1 MGDTPRLVILLPRH
15 IRHIRHTLTSRHV
28 RTSHIHVQ
36 IWVVTVQR
44 ISQRRQTRSPRI
56 NLRSLS
62 NKTEV
67 ARLQRRTAVA
77 RTDRLKKEA
86 RRRRQKKI
94 HRQQKAQARR
104 RQKRVLHRRHKL
116 NHKRVKPPRMGN
128 NRNLKKT
135 RLNGNLVM
143 IPSKQE
149 LTNNDTIIYRNLSSS
164 TSARDVIIYVIMTS
178 SAGLT

>member
-1 MGDTPRLVILLPRH
+1 MGTPRLVILRPRH
-15 IRHIRHTLTSRHV
+15 IRHLRHTLTSRHV

-36 IWVVTVQR
+36 KWVVTVQR

-67 ARLQRRTAVA
+67 TQLQLRTAVA
-77 RTDRLKKEA
+77 RTDRLK
-86 RRRRQKKI
+86 
-94 HRQQKAQARR
+94 
-104 RQKRVLHRRHKL
+104 
-116 NHKRVKPPRMGN
+116 
-128 NRNLKKT
+128 KKT

-149 LTNNDTIIYRNLSSS
+149 LTNNDTIIYRNNLSSS

>member
-1 MGDTPRLVILLPRH
+1 MGLTPRLVILRPRH
-15 IRHIRHTLTSRHV
+15 IRHIRHPLTSRHV

-36 IWVVTVQR
+36 KWVVTVQR

-67 ARLQRRTAVA
+67 TRLQLRTAVA
-77 RTDRLKKEA
+77 RTDRLK
-86 RRRRQKKI
+86 
-94 HRQQKAQARR
+94 
-104 RQKRVLHRRHKL
+104 
-116 NHKRVKPPRMGN
+116 
-128 NRNLKKT
+128 KKT

>member
-1 MGDTPRLVILLPRH
+1 MGTPRLVILRPRH

-36 IWVVTVQR
+36 KWVVTVQK
-44 ISQRRQTRSPRI
+44 ISQRRPTRSPRI

-62 NKTEV
+62 NKTE
-67 ARLQRRTAVA
+67 ATRLQRRTAVA
-77 RTDRLKKEA
+77 RTDRLK
-86 RRRRQKKI
+86 
-94 HRQQKAQARR
+94 
-104 RQKRVLHRRHKL
+104 
-116 NHKRVKPPRMGN
+116 
-128 NRNLKKT
+128 KKT

-164 TSARDVIIYVIMTS
+164 TSARDVIIYAIMTL

>member
-1 MGDTPRLVILLPRH
+1 MGTPRLVILRPRH
-15 IRHIRHTLTSRHV
+15 IRHLRHTLTSRHV

-36 IWVVTVQR
+36 KWVVTVQR

-67 ARLQRRTAVA
+67 TQLQLRTAVA
-77 RTDRLKKEA
+77 RTDRLK
-86 RRRRQKKI
+86 
-94 HRQQKAQARR
+94 
-104 RQKRVLHRRHKL
+104 
-116 NHKRVKPPRMGN
+116 
-128 NRNLKKT
+128 KKT

>member
-36 IWVVTVQR
+36 KWVVTVQR
-44 ISQRRQTRSPRI
+44 ISQRRQTRSQRI

-67 ARLQRRTAVA
+67 TRLQRRTAVA
-77 RTDRLKKEA
+77 RTDRLKK
-86 RRRRQKKI
+86 
-94 HRQQKAQARR
+94 
-104 RQKRVLHRRHKL
+104 
-116 NHKRVKPPRMGN
+116 
-128 NRNLKKT
+128 KT

-143 IPSKQE
+143 IQSKQE

>member
-1 MGDTPRLVILLPRH
+1 MGTPRLVILRSRH
-15 IRHIRHTLTSRHV
+15 IRHIRHTLRHV
-28 RTSHIHVQ
+28 TTSHIHVQ
-36 IWVVTVQR
+36 KWVVTVQR
-44 ISQRRQTRSPRI
+44 ISQRRRTRSPRI
-56 NLRSLS
+56 NLRSLR

-67 ARLQRRTAVA
+67 TRLQRRTAVA
-77 RTDRLKKEA
+77 RTDRLK
-86 RRRRQKKI
+86 
-94 HRQQKAQARR
+94 
-104 RQKRVLHRRHKL
+104 
-116 NHKRVKPPRMGN
+116 
-128 NRNLKKT
+128 KKT

>member
-1 MGDTPRLVILLPRH
+1 MGTPRPVILRPRH

-28 RTSHIHVQ
+28 RTSHIRVQ
-36 IWVVTVQR
+36 KWVVTVQR
-44 ISQRRQTRSPRI
+44 ISQRRQTRSQRI

-67 ARLQRRTAVA
+67 TRLQLRTAVA
-77 RTDRLKKEA
+77 RTDGLK
-86 RRRRQKKI
+86 
-94 HRQQKAQARR
+94 
-104 RQKRVLHRRHKL
+104 
-116 NHKRVKPPRMGN
+116 
-128 NRNLKKT
+128 KKT

>member
-1 MGDTPRLVILLPRH
+1 MGTPRLVILRSRH
-15 IRHIRHTLTSRHV
+15 IRHIRHTLRHV
-28 RTSHIHVQ
+28 TTSHIHVQ
-36 IWVVTVQR
+36 KWVVTVQR
-44 ISQRRQTRSPRI
+44 ISQRRRTRSPRI

-67 ARLQRRTAVA
+67 TRLQLRTAVA
-77 RTDRLKKEA
+77 RTDR
-86 RRRRQKKI
+86 Q
-94 HRQQKAQARR
+94 
-104 RQKRVLHRRHKL
+104 
-116 NHKRVKPPRMGN
+116 KPPRMGN

>member
-1 MGDTPRLVILLPRH
+1 MGTPRLVILRPRH

-36 IWVVTVQR
+36 KWVVTVQR
-44 ISQRRQTRSPRI
+44 ISQSRQTRSQRI

-67 ARLQRRTAVA
+67 TRLQRRTAVA
-77 RTDRLKKEA
+77 RTDRLKK
-86 RRRRQKKI
+86 
-94 HRQQKAQARR
+94 
-104 RQKRVLHRRHKL
+104 
-116 NHKRVKPPRMGN
+116 
-128 NRNLKKT
+128 KT

-143 IPSKQE
+143 IQSKQE

>member
-1 MGDTPRLVILLPRH
+1 MGLTPRLVILRPRH
-15 IRHIRHTLTSRHV
+15 IRHIRHPLTSRHV

-36 IWVVTVQR
+36 KWVVTVQR

-67 ARLQRRTAVA
+67 TRLQLRTAVV
-77 RTDRLKKEA
+77 RTDRLK
-86 RRRRQKKI
+86 
-94 HRQQKAQARR
+94 
-104 RQKRVLHRRHKL
+104 
-116 NHKRVKPPRMGN
+116 
-128 NRNLKKT
+128 KKT

>member
-1 MGDTPRLVILLPRH
+1 MGTPRLVILRSRH
-15 IRHIRHTLTSRHV
+15 IRHIRHTLRHV
-28 RTSHIHVQ
+28 TTSHIHVQ

-67 ARLQRRTAVA
+67 TRLQRRTAVA
-77 RTDRLKKEA
+77 ITDRLK
-86 RRRRQKKI
+86 
-94 HRQQKAQARR
+94 
-104 RQKRVLHRRHKL
+104 
-116 NHKRVKPPRMGN
+116 
-128 NRNLKKT
+128 KKT

>member
-1 MGDTPRLVILLPRH
+1 MGTPRLVILRSRH
-15 IRHIRHTLTSRHV
+15 IRHIRHTLRHV
-28 RTSHIHVQ
+28 TTSHIHVQ
-36 IWVVTVQR
+36 KWVVTVQR
-44 ISQRRQTRSPRI
+44 ISQRRRTRSPRI

-67 ARLQRRTAVA
+67 TRLQRRTAVA
-77 RTDRLKKEA
+77 RTDRLK
-86 RRRRQKKI
+86 
-94 HRQQKAQARR
+94 
-104 RQKRVLHRRHKL
+104 
-116 NHKRVKPPRMGN
+116 
-128 NRNLKKT
+128 KKT

>member
-1 MGDTPRLVILLPRH
+1 MGTPRLVILRSRH
-15 IRHIRHTLTSRHV
+15 IRHIRHTLRHV
-28 RTSHIHVQ
+28 TTSHIHVQ
-36 IWVVTVQR
+36 KWVVTVQR

-67 ARLQRRTAVA
+67 TRLQRRTAVA
-77 RTDRLKKEA
+77 RTDRL
-86 RRRRQKKI
+86 R
-94 HRQQKAQARR
+94 
-104 RQKRVLHRRHKL
+104 
-116 NHKRVKPPRMGN
+116 
-128 NRNLKKT
+128 KKT
-135 RLNGNLVM
+135 LLNGNLVM

>member
-1 MGDTPRLVILLPRH
+1 MGTPRLVILRPRH
-15 IRHIRHTLTSRHV
+15 IRHLRHTLTSRHV

-36 IWVVTVQR
+36 KWVVTVQR

-67 ARLQRRTAVA
+67 TRLQRRTAVA
-77 RTDRLKKEA
+77 RTDRLK
-86 RRRRQKKI
+86 
-94 HRQQKAQARR
+94 
-104 RQKRVLHRRHKL
+104 
-116 NHKRVKPPRMGN
+116 KPPRMGN

-178 SAGLT
+178 SAAGLT

>member
-1 MGDTPRLVILLPRH
+1 MGTPRLVILRSRH
-15 IRHIRHTLTSRHV
+15 IRHIRHTLRHV
-28 RTSHIHVQ
+28 TTSHIHVQ
-36 IWVVTVQR
+36 KWVVTVQR

-67 ARLQRRTAVA
+67 TRLQLRTAVA
-77 RTDRLKKEA
+77 RTDRLK
-86 RRRRQKKI
+86 
-94 HRQQKAQARR
+94 
-104 RQKRVLHRRHKL
+104 
-116 NHKRVKPPRMGN
+116 
-128 NRNLKKT
+128 KKT

>member
-1 MGDTPRLVILLPRH
+1 MGTPRLVILRPRH

-36 IWVVTVQR
+36 KWVVTVLR
-44 ISQRRQTRSPRI
+44 ISQRRRTRSPRI

-67 ARLQRRTAVA
+67 TRLQLRTAVA
-77 RTDRLKKEA
+77 RTDRLK
-86 RRRRQKKI
+86 
-94 HRQQKAQARR
+94 
-104 RQKRVLHRRHKL
+104 
-116 NHKRVKPPRMGN
+116 
-128 NRNLKKT
+128 KKT

-178 SAGLT
+178 SVGLT